1 MNNGISFTI
10 KLIGFNCL
18 THVPGAFITFTV
30 KNRMVSKYHFRNHAP
45 AKFTELEQATVL
57 SNKDLRLVHG
67 KMARNWLFPLEG

>member
-18 THVPGAFITFTV
+18 THVQGAFITFAIE
-30 KNRMVSKYHFRNHAP
+30 NPMVPKYHFTNHAP

-57 SNKDLRLVHG
+57 SNKDMRLVYG